1 MQMPTRGRRQ
11 SRSASGQ
18 GGSSFYY
25 GWVIL
30 FTSYM
35 LMFFT
40 AGLTQAF
47 GVFLK
52 PMTED
57 FGWDRS
63 TFALALSIFAVV
75 SAIVPPVAGRMADRY
90 GPRVVLTVGAA
101 LVSTGMVLMA
111 FTPNLLWAYVVY
123 GLVIGVGFGIA
134 GQSANA
140 ALLARWFVRRRG
152 MALSI
157 SSTGLGTGQLV
168 LVPLATLIIVYA
180 DWRVAFLVVGV
191 LASSMVPLCWILLRR
206 AEPPVGH
213 TETDDGDI
221 GASRQPASTC
231 LTSEEISRATRKAF
245 RSRNFWLLGGGFMGC
260 GFSIYL
266 LMTHAAAIA
275 TDRGMT
281 EAQAGTAIGL
291 IGGTGIVSGVVMG
304 SLSDR
309 IGRKH
314 LLAGLYLLRA
324 GSVLVLM
331 GADSP
336 LALYAFAVMFGLSRA
351 NGALVSAAVIDQFGR
366 GAVGSIL
373 GYTTMFHQMFAA
385 LGAFAGGLA
394 YDLTGSYTYALA
406 PCVGL
411 MLAGA
416 FVSLLIDEHRPVRR
430 RGAASVA
437 AQPA

>member
-1 MQMPTRGRRQ
+1 MQMPFPRPRRRKATPP
-11 SRSASGQ
+11 SP
-18 GGSSFYY
+18 FYY

-52 PMTED
+52 PMTEE

-63 TFALALSIFAVV
+63 AFALALSIFAVV
-75 SAIVPPVAGRMADRY
+75 SAIVPPFAGRLADRY
-90 GPRVVLTVGAA
+90 GPRIVLTVGAA
-101 LVSTGMVLMA
+101 LNAAGMLLMVL
-111 FTPNLLWAYVVY
+111 TPNLLWAYLVY

-168 LVPLATLIIVYA
+168 LVPLAALIIMVA
-180 DWRVAFLVVGV
+180 DWRAAFLVVGIM
-191 LASSMVPLCWILLRR
+191 ASVMVPLCWFLLRR
-206 AEPPVGH
+206 AEPPQGH
-213 TETDDGDI
+213 IEIDEHGEP
-221 GASRQPASTC
+221 GRQTTVTC
-231 LTSEEISRATRKAF
+231 LSSEEISRITRKAF

-260 GFSIYL
+260 GFTIYL

-281 EAQAGTAIGL
+281 EAQAGTALGL
-291 IGGTGIVSGVVMG
+291 IGGCGIVSGVVVG

-314 LLAGLYLLRA
+314 LLAGLYTLRA
-324 GSVLVLM
+324 VSVLVLM
-331 GADSP
+331 AADSP
-336 LALYAFAVMFGLSRA
+336 MALYAFAVMFGLSRA
-351 NGALVSAAVIDQFGR
+351 NGALVSAAVIDQYGS

-373 GYTTMFHQMFAA
+373 GYTTTFHQIFAA
-385 LGAFAGGLA
+385 MGAFAGGLA
-394 YDLTGSYTYALA
+394 YDTTGSYTYALA

-411 MLAGA
+411 MLGAA
-416 FVSLLIDEHRPVRR
+416 FVSLLLNEERPVRR
-430 RGAASVA
+430 PRARQLE
-437 AQPA
+437 AQLA

>member
-1 MQMPTRGRRQ
+1 MQMPFLRPSRRKATP
-11 SRSASGQ
+11 ASP
-18 GGSSFYY
+18 FYY

-40 AGLTQAF
+40 AGMTQAF

-52 PMTED
+52 PMTEE

-63 TFALALSIFAVV
+63 AFALALSIFAVV
-75 SAIVPPVAGRMADRY
+75 SAIVPPFAGRLADRY
-90 GPRVVLTVGAA
+90 GPRIVLTVGAA
-101 LVSTGMVLMA
+101 LNAAGMMLMA
-111 FTPNLLWAYVVY
+111 LTPNLLWAYLVY

-152 MALSI
+152 MALSV

-168 LVPLATLIIVYA
+168 LVPLAAMIIMVA
-180 DWRVAFLVVGV
+180 DWRMAFLVVG
-191 LASSMVPLCWILLRR
+191 LMASVMVPLCWILLRR
-206 AEPPVGH
+206 ADPPQDH
-213 TETDDGDI
+213 SETDEAGDP
-221 GASRQPASTC
+221 GRQATVTC
-231 LTSEEISRATRKAF
+231 LTSEEISRITRKAF
-245 RSRNFWLLGGGFMGC
+245 KSRNFWLLGGGFMGC
-260 GFSIYL
+260 GFTIYL

-281 EAQAGTAIGL
+281 AAQAGTALGL
-291 IGGTGIVSGVVMG
+291 IGGCGIVSGVVVG

-314 LLAGLYLLRA
+314 LLVGLYLLRA
-324 GSVLVLM
+324 VSVLVLM
-331 GADSP
+331 AADRP
-336 LALYAFAVMFGLSRA
+336 MTLYAFAILFGLSRA
-351 NGALVSAAVIDQFGR
+351 NGALVSAAVIDQYGR

-373 GYTTMFHQMFAA
+373 GYTTMFHQIFAA
-385 LGAFAGGLA
+385 MGAFAGGLA
-394 YDLTGSYTYALA
+394 YDTTGSYTYALA

-411 MLAGA
+411 MLGAA
-416 FVSLLIDEHRPVRR
+416 FVSLLINEERPVRR
-430 RGAASVA
+430 VRTRPLE
-437 AQPA
+437 AQLA

>member
-1 MQMPTRGRRQ
+1 MQMPFLRPSRRKAIP
-11 SRSASGQ
+11 ASP
-18 GGSSFYY
+18 FYY

-40 AGLTQAF
+40 AGMTQAF

-52 PMTED
+52 PMTEE

-63 TFALALSIFAVV
+63 AFALALSIFAVV
-75 SAIVPPVAGRMADRY
+75 SAIVPPFAGRLADRY
-90 GPRVVLTVGAA
+90 GPRIVLTVGAA
-101 LVSTGMVLMA
+101 LNAAGMMLMA
-111 FTPNLLWAYVVY
+111 LTPNLLWAYLVY

-152 MALSI
+152 MALSV

-168 LVPLATLIIVYA
+168 LVPLAAMIIMVA
-180 DWRVAFLVVGV
+180 DWRMAFLVVG
-191 LASSMVPLCWILLRR
+191 LMASVMVPLCWILLRR
-206 AEPPVGH
+206 ADPPPDH
-213 TETDDGDI
+213 SETDEAGDP
-221 GASRQPASTC
+221 GRQATVTC
-231 LTSEEISRATRKAF
+231 LTSEEISRITRKAF
-245 RSRNFWLLGGGFMGC
+245 KSRNFWLLGGGFMGC
-260 GFSIYL
+260 GFTIYL

-281 EAQAGTAIGL
+281 AAQAGTALGL
-291 IGGTGIVSGVVMG
+291 IGGCGIVSGVVVG

-314 LLAGLYLLRA
+314 LLVGLYLLRA
-324 GSVLVLM
+324 VSVLVLM
-331 GADSP
+331 AADRP
-336 LALYAFAVMFGLSRA
+336 MTLYAFAILFGLSRA
-351 NGALVSAAVIDQFGR
+351 NGALVSAAVIDQYGR

-373 GYTTMFHQMFAA
+373 GYTTMFHQIFAA
-385 LGAFAGGLA
+385 MGAFAGGLA
-394 YDLTGSYTYALA
+394 YDTTGSYTYALA

-411 MLAGA
+411 MLGAA
-416 FVSLLIDEHRPVRR
+416 FVSLLINEERPVRR
-430 RGAASVA
+430 VRTRPLE
-437 AQPA
+437 AQLA